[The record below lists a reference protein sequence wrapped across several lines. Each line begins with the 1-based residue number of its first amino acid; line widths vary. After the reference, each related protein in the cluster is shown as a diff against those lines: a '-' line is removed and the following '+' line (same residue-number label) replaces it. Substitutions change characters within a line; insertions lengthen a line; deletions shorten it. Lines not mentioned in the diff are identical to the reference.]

1 MKRSFRDGFKFGKGK
16 KDKAD
21 EMVLETVLKNEKSN
35 FAQLSTGR
43 TIDEEEKECEY
54 DDPLYD
60 TMPSVPHATTQDL
73 SHDTTQDLSRDTTQ
87 DLSRDTTQDLSHD
100 TTQDLSHDT
109 TQDLSHDRTQDF
121 KRDTT
126 IEEQVVDEDI
136 YDVPSN
142 NTTTLT
148 EVRDTGSKDMDVLEK
163 EQEIIAKIE
172 DFVNT
177 SKCETGDPS
186 EDQEIE
192 IYIDND
198 DSIYDVLSLA
208 KPKPKTYSP
217 SVPSTTDSTEPPND
231 PPGPPVP
238 SRDHIPIKPSRP
250 APQLPTTAS
259 ENQLPESHEEVPL
272 EGLSYGLVDEQQRD
286 SMIYDAVATYYDDG
300 I

>member
-16 KDKAD
+16 KDKVD
-21 EMVLETVLKNEKSN
+21 EMVLGAVLKNEKSKIT
-35 FAQLSTGR
+35 QLSTGR

-60 TMPSVPHATTQDL
+60 TMPSVPH
-73 SHDTTQDLSRDTTQ
+73 DTTQ

-109 TQDLSHDRTQDF
+109 TQDF
-121 KRDTT
+121 PRDTT

-142 NTTTLT
+142 NTTTST
-148 EVRDTGSKDMDVLEK
+148 EVRDTGSKDVDVLEK

-192 IYIDND
+192 IYIDSD
-198 DSIYDVLSLA
+198 DSIYNVTSLA
-208 KPKPKTYSP
+208 KQKPKTYSP
-217 SVPSTTDSTEPPND
+217 SVPSPTDSTEPPND

-259 ENQLPESHEEVPL
+259 EKQLPESHEEVPL
-272 EGLSYGLVDEQQRD
+272 EGISYGLVDEQQRD